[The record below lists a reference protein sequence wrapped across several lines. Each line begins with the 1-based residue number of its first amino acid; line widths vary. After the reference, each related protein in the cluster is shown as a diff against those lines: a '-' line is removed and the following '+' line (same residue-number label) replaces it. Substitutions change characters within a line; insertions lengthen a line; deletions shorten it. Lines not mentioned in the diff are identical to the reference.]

1 MSNPNSLPA
10 ALICRFPLVFPL
22 YTPANAISAAS
33 VEIAA
38 FGRLTAVEQDEFN
51 KKRLRTEDSGHIY
64 LDLRPFGPRE
74 DKAVLFCLQETLF
87 AVGNKMKAGK
97 VKIEQKIVVICEP
110 TTKLPRLVKS
120 LVREINK
127 QGQPLEIRPEHRET
141 SE

>member
-1 MSNPNSLPA
+1 
-10 ALICRFPLVFPL
+10 
-22 YTPANAISAAS
+22 
-33 VEIAA
+33 
-38 FGRLTAVEQDEFN
+38 VEQDEFN

>member
-1 MSNPNSLPA
+1 M
-10 ALICRFPLVFPL
+10 
-22 YTPANAISAAS
+22 
-33 VEIAA
+33 
-38 FGRLTAVEQDEFN
+38 EQDEFN
-51 KKRLRTEDSGHIY
+51 KKHLRTEDSGHIY

-87 AVGNKMKAGK
+87 AVSNKMKAGK
-97 VKIEQKIVVICEP
+97 VKIEQKIVVIFEP
-110 TTKLPRLVKS
+110 TTKLPKLVKS

>member
-1 MSNPNSLPA
+1 M
-10 ALICRFPLVFPL
+10 
-22 YTPANAISAAS
+22 
-33 VEIAA
+33 
-38 FGRLTAVEQDEFN
+38 EQDEFN
-51 KKRLRTEDSGHIY
+51 KKHLRTEDSGHIY

-87 AVGNKMKAGK
+87 AVGNKTK
-97 VKIEQKIVVICEP
+97 VENTKIQKIVVICEP
-110 TTKLPRLVKS
+110 TTKLPKLVKS

>member
-1 MSNPNSLPA
+1 M
-10 ALICRFPLVFPL
+10 
-22 YTPANAISAAS
+22 
-33 VEIAA
+33 
-38 FGRLTAVEQDEFN
+38 EQDEFN

-64 LDLRPFGPRE
+64 LDVRPFGPRE
-74 DKAVLFCLQETLF
+74 DKAVLFYLQETLF
-87 AVGNKMKAGK
+87 AVGNRTNA
-97 VKIEQKIVVICEP
+97 VSTKIQKIVVICEP